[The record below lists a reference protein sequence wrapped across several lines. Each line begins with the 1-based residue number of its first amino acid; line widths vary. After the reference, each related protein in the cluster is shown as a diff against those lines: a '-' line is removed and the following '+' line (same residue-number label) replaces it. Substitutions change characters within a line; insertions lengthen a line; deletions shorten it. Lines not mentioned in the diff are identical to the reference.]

1 MAFNVKQKAKAVA
14 WAVVASA
21 VATSP
26 ITVSAATESADTT
39 VNATVN
45 SVISI
50 TSVSPVSFT
59 MTPTA
64 GGVVSSASD
73 TVSVTTNSAGGY
85 NLTLA
90 NVDADTSLTSG
101 GNTITAHSGSQA
113 SPTTLANGTWG
124 YRVVGV
130 GGFTAGAYTGETD
143 EASSTSTWAGVPA
156 TGSANTLKTTG
167 TAATNDTTTVWYGAK
182 VTTSQA
188 SGTYTDVVRYT
199 ATTN

>member
-1 MAFNVKQKAKAVA
+1 MAFTVKQKAKAAA
-14 WAVVASA
+14 WAVVATA

-26 ITVSAATESADTT
+26 ITVSAATQTADTT

-45 SVISI
+45 KVISI
-50 TSVSPVSFT
+50 SSVSPVNFA

-73 TVSVTTNSAGGY
+73 TVSVSTNSSNGY
-85 NLTLA
+85 ALTLA
-90 NVDADTSLTSG
+90 NVDATSTLTSG
-101 GNTITAHSGSQA
+101 ANTITAHAGSQGT
-113 SPTTLANGTWG
+113 PTALANGTWG

-143 EASSTSTWAGVPA
+143 NGSSTSTWAGVPIN
-156 TGSANTLKTTG
+156 SAPNTLKTT
-167 TAATNDTTTVWYGAK
+167 AVPATGDTTTVWYGAK

>member
-1 MAFNVKQKAKAVA
+1 MAFTVKQKVKAAA
-14 WAVVASA
+14 WAVVATA

-26 ITVSAATESADTT
+26 ITVSAATQTADTT

-45 SVISI
+45 KVISI
-50 TSVSPVSFT
+50 SSVSPVNFT

-73 TVSVTTNSAGGY
+73 TVTVSTNSSNGY

-90 NVDADTSLTSG
+90 NVDATTSLASG
-101 GNTITAHSGSQA
+101 GNTITAHAGTQA

-130 GGFTAGAYTGETD
+130 GGFGAGAYTGETD
-143 EASSTSTWAGVPA
+143 QGSSTSTWAGVPA
-156 TGSANTLKTTG
+156 SGSANTLKTTG
-167 TAATNDTTTVWYGAK
+167 VAATNDVTTVWYGAK
-182 VTTSQA
+182 VTTAQA